1 MDPRLQRRIQRYGWD
16 RAADTYEASWA
27 AQLKPAQD
35 RLLELA
41 GLQSGERVLDV
52 ACGTGLVT
60 FKAADLVGPQG
71 RVLAVDISD
80 RMVERV
86 LDEAQERMAGQVS
99 ARRLAAEK
107 LEGVPDTSVDAVLCA
122 LGLMYVTSVED
133 ALAEMRRVLEP
144 GGRLV
149 AAVWGARKGCGWAG
163 IFPIVESRVQ
173 TDVCPMFFQLGTG
186 PSLQLALERA
196 GFADVVADRISTT
209 LEYATGEQAADAAF
223 AGGPVAMAYSRFDD
237 ETRRSARADYIAS
250 IEPYWSGGAYQIPG
264 EFVIAAGRRPPAGD

>member
-35 RLLELA
+35 RLLEMA

-60 FKAADLVGPQG
+60 FRAAEAVGPQG
-71 RVLAVDISD
+71 HVLAVDISD

-86 LDEAQERMAGQVS
+86 IDEAREKGATHVA
-99 ARRLAAEK
+99 ARRLAAEA
-107 LEGVPDTSVDAVLCA
+107 LEGVPDASFDAVLCA

-133 ALAEMRRVLEP
+133 ALAEMSRVLEP

-149 AAVWGARKGCGWAG
+149 AAVWGARKGCGWAE

-186 PSLQLALERA
+186 PALQLALGRA
-196 GFADVVADRISTT
+196 GLGEVVTDRISTL
-209 LEYATGEQAADAAF
+209 LEYATGEEAADAAF

-237 ETRRSARADYIAS
+237 ETRRSARAEYIAS
-250 IEPYWSGGAYQIPG
+250 IEGYRSAGGYQIPG

>member
-41 GLQSGERVLDV
+41 GLRSGERVLDV

-60 FKAADLVGPQG
+60 FLAADAVGPQG
-71 RVLAVDISD
+71 QVLGVDISD
-80 RMVERV
+80 RMVER
-86 LDEAQERMAGQVS
+86 LIEEAREKGTAHVA
-99 ARRLAAEK
+99 ARRLAAEA
-107 LEGVPDTSVDAVLCA
+107 LDGVPDASFDAVLCA
-122 LGLMYVTSVED
+122 LGLMYVTSVDD
-133 ALAEMRRVLEP
+133 ALAEMNRVLEP

-149 AAVWGARKGCGWAG
+149 AAVWGARKGCGWAE

-186 PSLQLALERA
+186 PALQLAFERA
-196 GFADVVADRISTT
+196 GCGEVVTDRIST
-209 LEYATGEQAADAAF
+209 LLDYATGEEAADAAF

-237 ETRRSARADYIAS
+237 ETRHSARAEYIAS
-250 IEPYWSGGAYQIPG
+250 IEAYRSGGGYQIPG
-264 EFVIAAGRRPPAGD
+264 EFVIAAGRRPGK

>member
-35 RLLELA
+35 RLLALA
-41 GLQSGERVLDV
+41 GLKTGERVLDV

-60 FKAADLVGPQG
+60 LQAAARVGPRG
-71 RVLAVDISD
+71 EVLALDISD
-80 RMVERV
+80 RMVDLVAE
-86 LDEAQERMAGQVS
+86 EATKKGLGHVT
-99 ARRLAAEK
+99 ARRLAAES
-107 LEGVPDTSVDAVLCA
+107 LEGIPDAHYGAVLCA
-122 LGLMYVTSVED
+122 LGLMYVTSVDD

-149 AAVWGARKGCGWAG
+149 SAVWGARSNCGWAE

-196 GFADVVADRISTT
+196 GFADVIADRITTT
-209 LEYATGEQAADAAF
+209 LEYASGDEAADAAF

-237 ETRRSARADYIAS
+237 DTRRSARADYIAS
-250 IEPYWSGGAYQIPG
+250 IEAYRSEGGYRIPG
-264 EFVIAAGRRPPAGD
+264 EFVIAAGRRPPAGS